1 MVHVKF
7 LQGFSKKISAVF
19 NSKISYFLSAGNFAF
34 NVGLF
39 DRIRAWESGT
49 APLRLASCAHFG
61 VDAYQKSGQQN
72 KELQKCN
79 AQLEEE
85 KSHIKKSN
93 IHSTLRQRLI
103 AVKAPSNQHSITT
116 LCRVLRVNRS
126 TYYKWLHRSPSVR
139 ELENR
144 SVRAAVFELC
154 AKTDKRLGTRKIKD
168 CLNRDYCI
176 TVELAFV
183 KRCMKPFA
191 NRGFCKKKPDTDFD
205 THRIKIG
212 VRLWSG

>member
-1 MVHVKF
+1 M
-7 LQGFSKKISAVF
+7 
-19 NSKISYFLSAGNFAF
+19 
-34 NVGLF
+34 
-39 DRIRAWESGT
+39 
-49 APLRLASCAHFG
+49 
-61 VDAYQKSGQQN
+61 
-72 KELQKCN
+72 
-79 AQLEEE
+79 
-85 KSHIKKSN
+85 
-93 IHSTLRQRLI
+93 I
-103 AVKAPSNQHSITT
+103 AVKALSNQHSITT

-183 KRCMKPFA
+183 KRGMKPFA
-191 NRGFCKKKPDTDFD
+191 NSGFCKKKPDTDFD
-205 THRIKIG
+205 TLRIKIG